1 MFHTYVTASSGAKID
16 IDRARY
22 LMDDELFEEAY
33 RQTLD
38 DQFHGRPTLF
48 DIAVAE
54 RVGHGTSYRAQQT
67 WNKYRDAH
75 LQKYGEPFEPDVNPN
90 WDQ

>member
-1 MFHTYVTASSGAKID
+1 MFHTYVTASSGAAID

-22 LMDDELFEEAY
+22 LMDDELFEESY
-33 RQTLD
+33 REAID
-38 DQFHGRPTLF
+38 EQFGKRPTLF
-48 DIAVAE
+48 DVMTAE
-54 RVGHGTSYRAQQT
+54 RVGRGTTYRAQLT
-67 WNKYRDAH
+67 WNKYRDYH